1 MIEIK
6 NNDDWSRHVR
16 QSSGPVLLIL
26 HSPWSAY
33 SRRSLACLQEIELE
47 LGLSCPA
54 RFCSLDIDGDGWKDG
69 GLAFET
75 QVTAIP
81 AFYVFEGGKQTH
93 RAVGERSK
101 KSLLK
106 LLQGFFA

>member
-16 QSSGPVLLIL
+16 QSSAPVLLIL

-69 GLAFET
+69 CVAFET

-81 AFYVFEGGKQTH
+81 AFYVFEAGKEKQ